1 MDLSNIIEAT
11 ISFTR
16 EHEKWAPVIVFALGL
31 VESLALLSL
40 LVPSTII
47 LLGIGGL
54 FGASGLPFWPLR
66 VSGGIGACVGYTLS
80 YWVGRHFHEPI
91 LRNWPFSRYPAMVE
105 RSERFFER
113 YGVFSVFLGHFFGPV
128 RAVIPVVAGVAGM
141 TEFRFQLANIPSGFL
156 WAFLV
161 IAPGYFSTQ
170 SDQMKPFWDSVK
182 SLAGS

>member
-54 FGASGLPFWPLR
+54 FGASGLPFWPLL

-128 RAVIPVVAGVAGM
+128 RAVIPVVAGVHDGVPVPAGQYSVG
-141 TEFRFQLANIPSGFL
+141 FPLGVSRHCSGLFL
-156 WAFLV
+156 HPVRPDETIL
-161 IAPGYFSTQ
+161 GLS
-170 SDQMKPFWDSVK
+170 
-182 SLAGS
+182 